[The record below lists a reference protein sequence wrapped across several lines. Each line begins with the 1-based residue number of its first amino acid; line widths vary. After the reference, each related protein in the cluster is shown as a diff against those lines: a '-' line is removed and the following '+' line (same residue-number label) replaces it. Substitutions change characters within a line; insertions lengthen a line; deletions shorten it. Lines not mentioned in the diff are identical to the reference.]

1 MRELSFQDQEK
12 LLIALSDRWTLAK
25 MFMRLS
31 TVQSNVLTAY
41 EHFDVMMSF
50 FYNQLDEDCKDIY
63 RRVYLHKQPLKWYQE
78 HYSRS
83 NYYRKKRII
92 VETFVHC
99 LQVFKVLK

>member
-1 MRELSFQDQEK
+1 MRELTFKEEEK

-25 MFMRLS
+25 MFIRLS
-31 TVQSNVLTAY
+31 TVESNVLTAH

-63 RRVYLHKQPLKWYQE
+63 NRAYLKKQTLRLYE
-78 HYSRS
+78 ENYSRS
-83 NYYRKKRII
+83 NYYRKKRLI
-92 VETFVHC
+92 VKTFVHC